1 MFDEIQFG
9 RIDRLPKYVFAE
21 VNELKMQERRAGADV
36 IDFSMGN
43 PDGDTPEHI
52 REKLVESA
60 QKTKTH
66 GYSTSKGIPKLLIA
80 ISDWYK
86 RRYDCDIDPETEA
99 VATMGSKEGYAHLTY
114 AITNPGDLAVVP
126 DPTYPI
132 HEYSFIL
139 AGGSVVKFGIEFNE
153 DYELDED
160 KFFKDLERMFIENSP
175 KPKYVLVNFPH
186 NPSTAT
192 VTQEFYVRLVA
203 MAKEKRFYVISD
215 IAYGDITFDGYV
227 TPSIMSVPG
236 AKDVAV
242 ESFTL
247 SKSYNMAGWRVGFF
261 VGNPKLIGALQKIKS
276 WLDYGMFTP
285 IQVAATIALN
295 GDQQCVKDITD
306 KYDHR
311 QEVLIEAF
319 DRAGWKI
326 RKNQASMFSWAKIPE
341 CAAHLGSLE
350 FSKKLLVEAGV
361 AVAPGIGFG
370 AYGEGYVRIALIE
383 NDNRIRQAARN
394 IKEFLKQF
402 DCEISEE
409 KKEDNA

>member
-1 MFDEIQFG
+1 MFDEIEFD
-9 RIDRLPKYVFAE
+9 RIKRLPKYVFAE
-21 VNELKMQERRAGADV
+21 VNDLKMAERRAGHDV

-66 GYSTSKGIPKLLIA
+66 GYSSSKGIPKLLVA

-86 RRYDCDIDPETEA
+86 RRYNADLDPQTEC
-99 VATMGSKEGYAHLTY
+99 VATMGSKEGYAHLAY
-114 AITNPGDLAVVP
+114 AITNPGDVAVVP

-132 HEYSFIL
+132 HSYAFIL
-139 AGGSVVKFGIEFNE
+139 AGGNVHKFGLVFDEHYNI
-153 DYELDED
+153 DED
-160 KFFKDLERMFIENSP
+160 QFFEDLEKAFRDSSP
-175 KPKYVLVNFPH
+175 KPKYVVVNFPH

-192 VTQEFYVRLVA
+192 VTPEFYVRLVA
-203 MAKEKRFYVISD
+203 MAKRERFYIISD
-215 IAYGDITFDGYV
+215 IAYGDITFDGYK
-227 TPSIMSVPG
+227 TPSIMEVPG

-261 VGNPKLIGALQKIKS
+261 VGNKKLIGALQKIKS

-285 IQVAATIALN
+285 IQVAATVALN
-295 GDQQCVKDITD
+295 GDQQCVQDITD
-306 KYDHR
+306 KYDAR
-311 QEVLIEAF
+311 QDVLIEAF
-319 DRAGWKI
+319 SRAGWEIK
-326 RKNQASMFSWAKIPE
+326 RNKASMFVWAKIPE
-341 CAAHLGSLE
+341 CVQHMGSLE

-370 AYGEGYVRIALIE
+370 DYGENYVRIALIE
-383 NDNRIRQAARN
+383 NDKRIRQAAKN
-394 IKEFLKQF
+394 IKKFLSNYK
-402 DCEISEE
+402 SE
-409 KKEDNA
+409 D

>member
-1 MFDEIQFG
+1 MFDEIEFD
-9 RIDRLPKYVFAE
+9 RIKRLPKYVFAE
-21 VNELKMQERRAGADV
+21 VNELKMQERRAGKDV

-52 REKLVESA
+52 RQKLIESA

-66 GYSTSKGIPKLLIA
+66 GYSTSKGIPKLLMAIA
-80 ISDWYK
+80 DWYK
-86 RRYDCDIDPETEA
+86 RRYDCELDPMTECI
-99 VATMGSKEGYAHLTY
+99 ATMGSKEGYAHLTY
-114 AITNPGDLAVVP
+114 AITNLGDVAVVP

-139 AGGSVVKFGIEFNE
+139 AGGSVIKFGIEFDE
-153 DYELDED
+153 DFKINED
-160 KFFKDLERMFIENSP
+160 KFFEDLINIFKETSP

-186 NPSTAT
+186 NPTTAT

-203 MAKEKRFYVISD
+203 LAKELRFYVISD

-261 VGNPKLIGALQKIKS
+261 VGNKKLIGALQKIKS

-285 IQVAATIALN
+285 IQVAATVALN
-295 GDQQCVKDITD
+295 GDQECVREIVE
-306 KYDHR
+306 KYNHR
-311 QEVLIEAF
+311 QEILLEAF
-319 DRAGWKI
+319 ERSGWKI
-326 RKNQASMFSWAKIPE
+326 RKNQASMFVWAKLPE
-341 CAAHLGSLE
+341 CVAHLGSLE
-350 FSKKLLVEAGV
+350 FSKRLLVEAGV

-370 AYGEGYVRIALIE
+370 AHGEGYVRIALIE

-394 IKEFLKQF
+394 IKDFLKQF
-402 DCEISEE
+402 EE
-409 KKEDNA
+409 KK